1 MSEVAPQ
8 GKQAELTDLPSVK
21 LGIGDMLQLQDFS
34 STKDQH
40 YVKLIGYLNK
50 KSVLVS
56 HPTRDDKLL
65 FVKKGESYLVRG
77 FSGTKTYEFTAD
89 VVNVCLAPYPYLHLS
104 FPAQVSTVNMRSAL
118 RIKLKLVCSI
128 KSKSEANPITATI
141 VDMSISGARILS
153 KVEFGLLEEEVEVS
167 FRLPVDDE
175 EQLFVVPAVIRNVGN
190 DADNA
195 GGERLIVY
203 GMEFHQPEGNN
214 RLALQ
219 NFIYKYMAES

>member
-21 LGIGDMLQLQDFS
+21 PGIGDMLQLQDFS
-34 STKDQH
+34 PTKDQH

-104 FPAQVSTVNMRSAL
+104 FPAQVSTVNMRRAL
-118 RIKLKLVCSI
+118 RIRLKLVCSI
-128 KSKSEANPITATI
+128 KSKPVIPVTATI
-141 VDMSISGARILS
+141 VDMSVNGVRIQTKIEIGKL
-153 KVEFGLLEEEVEVS
+153 GEEVEVS
-167 FRLPVDDE
+167 FRLPVDGE
-175 EQLFVVPAVIRNVGN
+175 EQLFVVPAVIRNVDN
-190 DADNA
+190 DADNV
-195 GGERLIVY
+195 GGDWFIVC
-203 GMEFHQPEGNN
+203 GLEFHQPEGKD

-219 NFIYKYMAES
+219 NFIYKHMAES

>member
-8 GKQAELTDLPSVK
+8 SKQAEITDLPSVK
-21 LGIGDMLQLQDFS
+21 LGIGDVLQLQNFS
-34 STKDQH
+34 PTKDQH

-104 FPAQVSTVNMRSAL
+104 FPAQVSTVNMRRAL
-118 RIKLKLVCSI
+118 RIKLTLVCSI
-128 KSKSEANPITATI
+128 KSKPVIPVTATI
-141 VDMSISGARILS
+141 VDMSINGARIQTKIEIGKL
-153 KVEFGLLEEEVEVS
+153 GEEVEVS
-167 FRLPVDDE
+167 FRLPVDGE
-175 EQLFVVPAVIRNVGN
+175 EQLFVVPAVIRNVDN
-190 DADNA
+190 DAGNA
-195 GGERLIVY
+195 HGERFIVC
-203 GMEFHQPEGNN
+203 GLEFRQPEGKD

-219 NFIYKYMAES
+219 NFIYKHMAES

>member
-1 MSEVAPQ
+1 MSEVAQ
-8 GKQAELTDLPSVK
+8 QSKQSEFTDLPSVK
-21 LGIGDMLQLQDFS
+21 LGMGDVLQLQDFS
-34 STKDQH
+34 PTKDQH

-104 FPAQVSTVNMRSAL
+104 FPVQVSTVNMRRAL
-118 RIKLKLVCSI
+118 RIMLKLVCSI
-128 KSKSEANPITATI
+128 KSKSAANPITATI
-141 VDMSISGARILS
+141 VDMSVNGARIQSKIEIGELS
-153 KVEFGLLEEEVEVS
+153 EEVEVS
-167 FRLPVDDE
+167 FRLPVDGE
-175 EQLFVVPAVIRNVGN
+175 EQLFIVPAVIRNVGN

-195 GGERLIVY
+195 DGERLVVC
-203 GMEFHQPEGNN
+203 GLEFHQPEGKD

-219 NFIYKYMAES
+219 NFIYKHMAES